1 MSPPADAKR
10 SPPGPGTATSK
21 PLSAPPPAA
30 ENSEPS
36 SRSNGQSSPPSGTCL
51 APAPTTKTQDRTTTA
66 GTTPANAQLVPCET
80 YEPSATRSPFTPSPW
95 PTKPTSSPVS
105 YQREGQGSNLP
116 TSTHFHTLAPP
127 TATSTAGRSW
137 RAHACYQADP
147 RVWTCGSQ
155 AGS

>member
-105 YQREGQGSNLP
+105 YQRDGRCVRP
-116 TSTHFHTLAPP
+116 DPHTRRPAQRPVAVQR
-127 TATSTAGRSW
+127 TGRVPV
-137 RAHACYQADP
+137 RGVHHAVD
-147 RVWTCGSQ
+147 
-155 AGS
+155 